1 MKSFYRSLLL
11 LVFSVFL
18 SAQAVGQEVLNI
30 DIAGVGN
37 KQIPIVIA
45 GFSNEATAPEK
56 VTNIIKADLA
66 RTGMF
71 RLIGTDAIIGE
82 SADIDYRKWRAQG
95 ADALV
100 VGTLVKSPDGKIDVR
115 YRLFDL
121 GKSSQLSALSMLAPA
136 SMTRVTAHKIADDIY
151 EKLTGHKGIFATCI
165 AYVTKTGNEYR
176 LEIAD
181 ADGGNKL
188 VALRSKEPII
198 SPSWSPDGTRVAYVS
213 FEAKK
218 PVVYV
223 QNLVTRQRT
232 MVANYKG
239 NNSAPSWSP
248 DGSRLAVALS
258 KDGYTQVYTV
268 SANGGALKQI
278 TQTRSINTAIFS

>member
-1 MKSFYRSLLL
+1 
-11 LVFSVFL
+11 
-18 SAQAVGQEVLNI
+18 
-30 DIAGVGN
+30 
-37 KQIPIVIA
+37 
-45 GFSNEATAPEK
+45 
-56 VTNIIKADLA
+56 
-66 RTGMF
+66 
-71 RLIGTDAIIGE
+71 
-82 SADIDYRKWRAQG
+82 
-95 ADALV
+95 
-100 VGTLVKSPDGKIDVR
+100 
-115 YRLFDL
+115 
-121 GKSSQLSALSMLAPA
+121 MLAPA

-151 EKLTGHKGIFATCI
+151 EKLTGHKGIFATRI

-268 SANGGALKQI
+268 SANGGALK
-278 TQTRSINTAIFS
+278 RSHRPEASIPNRNFLLMAVDLFHERSQWRPTDLQGRR